1 MTEAAFD
8 HSGSA
13 LDDSLADEG
22 LLDEAEASAV
32 RRVIAWQNAEA
43 MRAQGMDRDTLAE
56 RMGANRP
63 AVDRLLDTDG
73 PDDRAALVRA
83 ARALGKRLRIDVV
96 EAA

>member
-13 LDDSLADEG
+13 FDDFLADEG

-32 RRVIAWQNAEA
+32 RRVIAWQLGEA
-43 MRAQGMDRDTLAE
+43 MRARGVDRDALAD
-56 RMGANRP
+56 RMGATRP
-63 AVDRLLDTDG
+63 DVDRVLDADG
-73 PDDRAALVRA
+73 PDDLAVLARA

-96 EAA
+96 EAS

>member
-1 MTEAAFD
+1 
-8 HSGSA
+8 
-13 LDDSLADEG
+13 
-22 LLDEAEASAV
+22 
-32 RRVIAWQNAEA
+32 
-43 MRAQGMDRDTLAE
+43 MDRDTLAE
-56 RMGANRP
+56 RMGADRP